1 MFPTYGYFEKY
12 NKKDRSSC
20 LFERN
25 DGPDLPHLCS
35 LSKFPRA
42 SFHDTFFG
50 SWKQRFWKQKLK
62 KKTWKLQSLECKEQV
77 W

>member
-25 DGPDLPHLCS
+25 DGPDLPIYALFANFHAPHFMIYFLVAG
-35 LSKFPRA
+35 SKGFE
-42 SFHDTFFG
+42 S
-50 SWKQRFWKQKLK
+50 KN
-62 KKTWKLQSLECKEQV
+62 
-77 W
+77 

>member
-1 MFPTYGYFEKY
+1 MFHTYGYFEKY

-35 LSKFPRA
+35 ISKFHAPHFMIHFLVA
-42 SFHDTFFG
+42 G
-50 SWKQRFWKQKLK
+50 SKGFESKN
-62 KKTWKLQSLECKEQV
+62 
-77 W
+77 